1 MLQDQA
7 LKTLAAL
14 GQTDRTNAYVA
25 MQLAYAA
32 GLIQGAMER
41 LGVPCSVQVD
51 AEFLPIC
58 MWRDACSGSDKL
70 TLQVLFMCVCRHS
83 VVADGRG

>member
-58 MWRDACSGSDKL
+58 TWRDACSGSDKL
-70 TLQVLFMCVCRHS
+70 THQVLFMCVCRHS
-83 VVADGRG
+83 VVADGSG

>member
-58 MWRDACSGSDKL
+58 TVSYTHL
-70 TLQVLFMCVCRHS
+70 TLPTICS
-83 VVADGRG
+83 V